1 MSIKTKKTKKT
12 KMSQVLTAFNDHFME
27 FVGDIIH
34 VFPNDPDILAAKN
47 SFALIR
53 KANPK
58 MIVKIWQL
66 YVVNKYSLEI
76 EAGDI
81 GFFIHKD
88 YKDDLVTAENTEK
101 IVEAI
106 DRLRNPVKSMSTED
120 QAKSMK
126 YIQNLTKL
134 CLLYHQI

>member
-1 MSIKTKKTKKT
+1 
-12 KMSQVLTAFNDHFME
+12 MSQLLSAFNDHFME
-27 FVGDIIH
+27 FVSDIIN

-58 MIVKIWQL
+58 MIVKIWQS
-66 YVVNKYSLEI
+66 YVVNKYSAEI
-76 EAGDI
+76 EGGDI
-81 GFFIHKD
+81 GFFIQKD
-88 YKDDLVTAENTEK
+88 YKDDLLTAENSEK

-106 DRLRNPVKSMSTED
+106 DRLRNPVKSMTPED

-134 CLLYHQI
+134 SILYHQT

>member
-1 MSIKTKKTKKT
+1 
-12 KMSQVLTAFNDHFME
+12 MSQILTAFNDHFME
-27 FVGDIIH
+27 FVSDIIN

-58 MIVKIWQL
+58 MIVKIWQS
-66 YVVNKYSLEI
+66 YVVNKYSAEI
-76 EAGDI
+76 EGGDI
-81 GFFIHKD
+81 GFFIQKD
-88 YKDDLVTAENTEK
+88 YKDDLLTAENSEK

-106 DRLRNPVKSMSTED
+106 DRLRNPVKSMTPED

-134 CLLYHQI
+134 SILYHQT